1 MAFCVCE
8 VFNFCQGHTHTLNNR
23 TGWHKV
29 NSKNTPI
36 KFDLNGKILLVRS
49 TYAFIHKRKESLV
62 WIWCER
68 ELHKLMFM
76 LLSLMLLQQLQL
88 WTVEWLGMEVSMQRK
103 TMEEVTKEAQ
113 ENGSDPLV
121 WAIQI
126 YSNLNSVGE
135 SIPSTQLTEFLVSY
149 ICWDN
154 NLPIL
159 WKFLDKALMLNFV
172 TPMLLL
178 SLLSLRFSISF
189 LIICNKF

>member
-1 MAFCVCE
+1 
-8 VFNFCQGHTHTLNNR
+8 
-23 TGWHKV
+23 
-29 NSKNTPI
+29 
-36 KFDLNGKILLVRS
+36 
-49 TYAFIHKRKESLV
+49 
-62 WIWCER
+62 
-68 ELHKLMFM
+68 
-76 LLSLMLLQQLQL
+76 
-88 WTVEWLGMEVSMQRK
+88 MQRK

-135 SIPSTQLTEFLVSY
+135 SIPSTQLAEFLVSY

-172 TPMLLL
+172 TPVILI

-189 LIICNKF
+189 LIICN